1 VSENDASKDS
11 SLKESVNIP
20 ELVSKYY
27 EEKPNPSVAEQRVV
41 FGTSGH
47 RGSSFKL
54 SFNENH
60 ILAITQAVCEYRKQ
74 EGIKGPLYMG
84 KDTHALSTPAQLTAM
99 EVCAANGVTVRIAD
113 RDRYTPTP
121 LVSFAILEHNR
132 RESDIADGIVIT
144 PSHNPPE
151 DGGFKYNPPNGGPAD
166 TDVTS
171 WIAKRA
177 NELLEN
183 SLKEVKRVSL
193 FEALSS
199 GYIEEYDFVTPYVES
214 LSEIVDMEA
223 ISKSNLKLAADALG
237 GSALSVYGE
246 IAKRYNLNMEILN
259 DRFDP
264 TFSFMSLDYD
274 GKIRMDCSSPHAMA
288 SLLRLK
294 DRYDLA
300 FANDTDADRHG
311 IVTPIGGLM
320 NPNHYL
326 AVAIWYLFK
335 YRKDWSNSLKIGKT
349 LVSSSIIDRVAQSLG
364 REVYEV
370 PVGFKWFV
378 DGLYDEW
385 LGFGGE
391 ESAGASYLRRDG
403 SVWSTDKDGII
414 MTLLSAEIKAVTGRD
429 PAEIYK
435 SLEDEFGKSY
445 YGRIDAPASS
455 REKEILKN
463 LSQDDITVDR
473 LGGEKIENIFT
484 KAPGNGA
491 PIGGLKLV
499 CPNGWVAMRPSGTE
513 DVYKIYA
520 ESFISQEHLETLQK
534 DASDIVSTL
543 FNKKEGI

>member
-1 VSENDASKDS
+1 MSENDASKDS

-214 LSEIVDMEA
+214 LSEIVDMDA

>member
-1 VSENDASKDS
+1 VSENDASKEAN
-11 SLKESVNIP
+11 LKESVNIP

-27 EEKPNPSVAEQRVV
+27 EEKPNPSIAEQRVV

-60 ILAITQAVCEYRKQ
+60 ILAITQAVCEYRIK

-99 EVCAANGVTVRIAD
+99 EVCAANSVTVRIAD

-166 TDVTS
+166 TAVTS

-214 LSEIVDMEA
+214 LNEIVDMDA
-223 ISKSNLKLAADALG
+223 ISKSNLKLGADALG

-274 GKIRMDCSSPHAMA
+274 GKIRMDCSSPYAMA

-445 YGRIDAPASS
+445 YGRIDAPANS

-463 LSQDDITVDR
+463 LSQDDIVVDR
-473 LGGEKIENIFT
+473 LGGEKIEKIFT
-484 KAPGNGA
+484 KAPGNDA

-534 DASDIVSTL
+534 DASNIVSTL
-543 FNKKEGI
+543 FKKQ